1 MDIAKHACTKYFIV
15 DDLVTSDTKIVIQ
28 GHCERCCYRMTKI
41 FRYMGTYDRDSLKK
55 LDPPPREKVLT
66 GVTPKPARF
75 TPA

>member
-55 LDPPPREKVLT
+55 LDPSPKEKDSKATKKNPV
-66 GVTPKPARF
+66 RF